1 MSEEKLLKARST
13 IAQEHFKKQKQNCII
28 SLAPWEQN
36 MNKSGLA
43 RGICTVSNV
52 KYARLGS
59 DLTPL
64 LG

>member
-1 MSEEKLLKARST
+1 MYEEKVLKAQST
-13 IAQEHFKKQKQNCII
+13 IAQEHFKKKNCII
-28 SLAPWEQN
+28 ILPPWEQN
-36 MNKSGLA
+36 KNKSGLA